1 MILISNSKGVISYD
15 LLIDKTVNKIA
26 SANHHKELICIKSKR
41 KFIISITLAA
51 TLAVSAATMTAF
63 AAGRNHFAN
72 GTETASE
79 TRSFDEQGRP
89 ERNAGFD
96 NMTENEKTKNINKTT
111 GSQPEYSANG
121 STGKRGRNSV
131 QHQYSEPQPT
141 DDNVSVTATNPS
153 NTAESTT
160 ASDNSSNA
168 STSDAQTATSGDAL
182 ISIANPDSSYSPS
195 YVSLSDYDR
204 AKLERLVMGEAGS
217 MGYEGCALVA
227 QAIRDAMNLSNTS
240 SIDEIISNYGY
251 YGSTSIEP
259 NADVK
264 AAVSYIFDENGSA
277 VQHRVLCFY
286 IGSGAWHETQN
297 FVVELGGVRF
307 FDMYV

>member
-1 MILISNSKGVISYD
+1 MKQTGVD
-15 LLIDKTVNKIA
+15 F
-26 SANHHKELICIKSKR
+26 IKSKR

-51 TLAVSAATMTAF
+51 TLAVSAATTTAF
-63 AAGRNHFAN
+63 AAGRNHFGRNAEM
-72 GTETASE
+72 TSA
-79 TRSFDEQGRP
+79 TRNPDDQGRT
-89 ERNAGFD
+89 ERNTAFD
-96 NMTENEKTKNINKTT
+96 RVTDGEKIKNTDRIDA
-111 GSQPEYSANG
+111 SQPEYSANAQNDN
-121 STGKRGRNSV
+121 RGRNSA
-131 QHQYSEPQPT
+131 QPQYSEPQSSAA
-141 DDNVSVTATNPS
+141 DSSAATNPAKATESATSSDNNS
-153 NTAESTT
+153 NTT
-160 ASDNSSNA
+160 
-168 STSDAQTATSGDAL
+168 STSDVQTTYSGDAL
-182 ISIANPDSSYSPS
+182 ISIANPDSSYNPS
-195 YVSLSDYDR
+195 SVTLSDYDR

-240 SIDEIISNYGY
+240 SIDEIISSYGY

-286 IGSGAWHETQN
+286 IGSSAWHETQN

>member
-1 MILISNSKGVISYD
+1 MERNAAFDSVTEGE
-15 LLIDKTVNKIA
+15 KI
-26 SANHHKELICIKSKR
+26 KDTDR
-41 KFIISITLAA
+41 TD
-51 TLAVSAATMTAF
+51 V
-63 AAGRNHFAN
+63 
-72 GTETASE
+72 
-79 TRSFDEQGRP
+79 GRP
-89 ERNAGFD
+89 EYIAD
-96 NMTENEKTKNINKTT
+96 DL
-111 GSQPEYSANG
+111 NG
-121 STGKRGRNSV
+121 KHERNSA
-131 QHQYSEPQPT
+131 QPQYSEPLYSAADSPETATTPT
-141 DDNVSVTATNPS
+141 DITK
-153 NTAESTT
+153 STT
-160 ASDNSSNA
+160 DSSDSSAASNS
-168 STSDAQTATSGDAL
+168 DVQTTYSGDVL
-182 ISIANPDSSYSPS
+182 INIENPDSSYTPS

-286 IGSGAWHETQN
+286 IGSSAWHETQN
-297 FVVELGGVRF
+297 FVVELDGVRF

>member
-1 MILISNSKGVISYD
+1 MKQTGVD
-15 LLIDKTVNKIA
+15 F
-26 SANHHKELICIKSKR
+26 IKSKR

-51 TLAVSAATMTAF
+51 TLAVSAATTTAF
-63 AAGRNHFAN
+63 AAGRNHFGRNADMTSAIRN
-72 GTETASE
+72 
-79 TRSFDEQGRP
+79 RDEQGGA
-89 ERNAGFD
+89 ERNAAFD
-96 NMTENEKTKNINKTT
+96 RVTDGEKIKNTDRPAET
-111 GSQPEYSANG
+111 QPEYSANG
-121 STGKRGRNSV
+121 STEKRGRNSARS
-131 QHQYSEPQPT
+131 QYTEPQSYT
-141 DDNVSVTATNPS
+141 LDSSATTANPA
-153 NTAESTT
+153 NTAENDN
-160 ASDNSSNA
+160 ASDNNSNTT
-168 STSDAQTATSGDAL
+168 STSDTQTTYSGDAL
-182 ISIANPDSSYSPS
+182 ISIANPDSSYNPS
-195 YVSLSDYDR
+195 SITLSDYDR

-240 SIDEIISNYGY
+240 SIDEIISSYGY

-286 IGSGAWHETQN
+286 IGSSAWHETQN
-297 FVVELGGVRF
+297 FVVELDGVRF

>member
-1 MILISNSKGVISYD
+1 M
-15 LLIDKTVNKIA
+15 
-26 SANHHKELICIKSKR
+26 IKSKR

-51 TLAVSAATMTAF
+51 TMAVSAATTTAF
-63 AAGRNHFAN
+63 AAGRNHFGNKA
-72 GTETASE
+72 ETTADNRPHDDQGKAE
-79 TRSFDEQGRP
+79 ITAAFDRATDGEKI
-89 ERNAGFD
+89 
-96 NMTENEKTKNINKTT
+96 ENTDRIDA
-111 GSQPEYSANG
+111 SQPEYSANAQNG
-121 STGKRGRNSV
+121 NRGRNSA
-131 QHQYSEPQPT
+131 QPQYSEPRPSAA
-141 DDNVSVTATNPS
+141 DSSSSATNPAKATESATSSDNNS
-153 NTAESTT
+153 NTT
-160 ASDNSSNA
+160 
-168 STSDAQTATSGDAL
+168 STSDVQTAYSGDAL
-182 ISIANPDSSYSPS
+182 ISIANPDSSYNPS
-195 YVSLSDYDR
+195 SVTLSDYDR

-240 SIDEIISNYGY
+240 SIDEIISSYGY

-286 IGSGAWHETQN
+286 IGSSAWHETQN
-297 FVVELGGVRF
+297 FVVELDGVRF